1 MPETVSI
8 NEFQHKEK
16 ILIKDLLLKYMA
28 GDSHEHTVFSNPV
41 TRHEADYTFEQVFNY
56 IKEEI
61 SEGESQI
68 QFVVF
73 AEHPSDAG
81 HPELV
86 DGKALLE
93 HQQQIQTFNESQE
106 SGPKLI
112 SGVESSIISAEG
124 DLDVP
129 DDVLAQME
137 LVIASK
143 HDLKSA
149 FPEQNG
155 KPTPEQLV
163 QVYLNLMNNP
173 DVDVIGHPNRY
184 VGYDALGQMNWP
196 LLFETAKQTH
206 TALEININAPMPDW
220 LITNAV
226 KASVPLFI
234 GTDAHTLVEY
244 QRLAEEEQMAIES
257 SDDRLG
263 HPLGV
268 KYSFWKKVV
277 KILRVLEEVN
287 TPKDQIITSSY
298 DSLSGWI
305 SRDKKDRNLTWQ
317 ENAKT

>member
-1 MPETVSI
+1 M
-8 NEFQHKEK
+8 NEKMIGSELQKEK
-16 ILIKDLLLKYMA
+16 LAIKDLLLKYMA
-28 GDSHEHTVFSNPV
+28 GDSHEHTVFSNPA

-61 SEGESQI
+61 NEGESQI

-81 HPELV
+81 KPELV
-86 DGKALLE
+86 DGQALLE
-93 HQQQIQTFNESQE
+93 HQQQIKIFNEAQE

-112 SGVESSIISAEG
+112 SGVESSIISADG
-124 DLDVP
+124 ALDVP
-129 DDVLAQME
+129 DEVLAQME

-155 KPTPEQLV
+155 KPSPEQLTN
-163 QVYLNLMNNP
+163 VYLNLMNNP
-173 DVDVIGHPNRY
+173 NVDVIGHPNRY
-184 VGYDALGQMNWP
+184 VGYDALGQMDWP
-196 LLFETAKQTH
+196 KLFETSKNTH

-220 LITNAV
+220 LIKNAV
-226 KASVPLFI
+226 KAGVPLFI

-244 QRLAEEEQMAIES
+244 QRLAEEEQMAIET
-257 SDDRLG
+257 SDDRLE

-268 KYSFWKKVV
+268 KYSFWKKIVR
-277 KILRVLEEVN
+277 ILRVLEEAN

-298 DSLSGWI
+298 ESLNGWI
-305 SRDKKDRNLTWQ
+305 STDKKDRNLILA
-317 ENAKT
+317 ENSGT